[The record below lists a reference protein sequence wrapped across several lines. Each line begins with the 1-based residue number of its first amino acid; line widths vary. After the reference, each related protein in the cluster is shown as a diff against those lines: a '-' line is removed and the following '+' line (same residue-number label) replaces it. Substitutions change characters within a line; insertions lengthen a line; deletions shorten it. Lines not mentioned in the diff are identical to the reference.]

1 MAAIIEVKF
10 YNTFLLKK
18 TVNASNQPIWDGSR
32 GIPVSL
38 GGYPRGGVASAA
50 NNWSVEESRIRG
62 GYNNTNVDYG
72 VRAFLVEDF
81 PEASIRSNS
90 LIYSGIFNSRTGINN
105 TNVFSVGED
114 ITKSADPSNGSIQK
128 LYAEDTNLII
138 FQESKVS
145 RALIDKDAIYSAEG
159 GGSITNVN
167 TTIGTIIPYAGK
179 FGISTDPGS
188 FAAYGYRK
196 YFSDKNNNAVLRL
209 SMDGITEI
217 SNYGMRDYFRDE
229 LNQIDDNN
237 GDQGSIIA
245 GWDVHN
251 KQYVLST
258 KKANTTEFNTLC
270 FDEDVLGWT
279 SFFTYNPEQI
289 LSLRNKLYTVGTNA
303 DETVRGIWAHYDET
317 SPRGSFYG
325 TTTKSSITFVFNPK
339 VSMSKVFQTVNY
351 EGSNGWQVD
360 SFISDATGLD
370 LYGTVYESTNDKTL
384 NVFSYVQGA
393 YDSNTPI
400 ANTGLAAV
408 VQPIYRAGFDRKENK
423 YFANLVNNS
432 TATQGEILWGMEISG
447 IKGYFATVTV
457 STDNVTN
464 VGGPKDL
471 FAVSSN
477 FVESS
482 Y

>member
-18 TVNASNQPIWDGSR
+18 TVNAADLPIWDGSR

-38 GGYPRGGVASAA
+38 GGYPREGVVSA
-50 NNWSVEESRIRG
+50 NDNWSIEESRIRG
-62 GYNNTNVDYG
+62 GYNNTNIDYG
-72 VRAFLVEDF
+72 VKAFLVEDF
-81 PEASIRSNS
+81 PAASIRSNS

-167 TTIGTIIPYAGK
+167 TTIGTIMPYAGK

-229 LNQIDDNN
+229 LNKIDDNN
-237 GDQGSIIA
+237 GDQGSIVG

-258 KKANTTEFNTLC
+258 KKVNTTEFNTLC

-360 SFISDATGLD
+360 SFISDATGVD
-370 LYGTVYESTNDKTL
+370 LYGTDYKSTNDKTL
-384 NVFSYVQGA
+384 NVFSYVQGS
-393 YDSNTPI
+393 YDDSGAVYPAALTP
-400 ANTGLAAV
+400 
-408 VQPIYRAGFDRKENK
+408 PINRAGFDRKENK

-457 STDNVTN
+457 STDSVTN

>member
-1 MAAIIEVKF
+1 V
-10 YNTFLLKK
+10 
-18 TVNASNQPIWDGSR
+18 
-32 GIPVSL
+32 
-38 GGYPRGGVASAA
+38 
-50 NNWSVEESRIRG
+50 
-62 GYNNTNVDYG
+62 
-72 VRAFLVEDF
+72 
-81 PEASIRSNS
+81 
-90 LIYSGIFNSRTGINN
+90 
-105 TNVFSVGED
+105 
-114 ITKSADPSNGSIQK
+114 
-128 LYAEDTNLII
+128 
-138 FQESKVS
+138 
-145 RALIDKDAIYSAEG
+145 
-159 GGSITNVN
+159 
-167 TTIGTIIPYAGK
+167 
-179 FGISTDPGS
+179 
-188 FAAYGYRK
+188 
-196 YFSDKNNNAVLRL
+196 
-209 SMDGITEI
+209 
-217 SNYGMRDYFRDE
+217 
-229 LNQIDDNN
+229 
-237 GDQGSIIA
+237 
-245 GWDVHN
+245 
-251 KQYVLST
+251 
-258 KKANTTEFNTLC
+258 
-270 FDEDVLGWT
+270 
-279 SFFTYNPEQI
+279 
-289 LSLRNKLYTVGTNA
+289 
-303 DETVRGIWAHYDET
+303 WAHYDET
-317 SPRGSFYG
+317 TPRGSFYG

-432 TATQGEILWGMEISG
+432 AATQGEILWGMEISG

-457 STDNVTN
+457 STDSVTN